1 MKFKT
6 QNIFLL
12 FLMLSFSFEITAQNS
27 SLIVPLTLANAIK
40 QATENNLS
48 LKATNLNIEYQK
60 QLQKT
65 AVDIPKTDFT
75 LTYGQ
80 FNSAVLDNGLAFSQK
95 IPYFGTFSKQRKLAE
110 ANTQNADF
118 QQKITK
124 NELIYQV
131 KMAYNFALFTKVQNS
146 LFLYQDTVINNFLK
160 MSELRFK
167 TGETN
172 SLERNIAKSQS
183 LEVKNLLLINE
194 NDQKTAKIKLQTL
207 LNTNLNTNLSIND
220 NLELAEKLTK
230 RDFTVNFDTTKI
242 NENPALKAFKHQ
254 IDISKLT
261 QSVEKSRLLPDF
273 SIGAFSQTLTG
284 YQQKEDRTETYYG
297 TNTRF
302 NGIVVGI
309 SVPIFAK
316 AQKARFRAIKVQ
328 QQLAQANYEYQKRLL
343 QGQYAQT
350 VQEFVKFQSNLAYY
364 EQTALP
370 MSAEIIKTSEKL
382 FKSGSIG
389 YVEYFAGFAS
399 AISIQKNYLDV
410 LYQYNQQI
418 FLIEFL
424 LNE

>member
-1 MKFKT
+1 MKYTIKKYYL
-6 QNIFLL
+6 LL
-12 FLMLSFSFEITAQNS
+12 FLFLFSFEISAQNS

-48 LKATNLNIEYQK
+48 LKAANLNIEYQK

-65 AVDIPKTDFT
+65 AADIPKTDFT

-80 FNSAVLDNGLAFSQK
+80 YNSAVLDNGLAFSQK
-95 IPYFGTFSKQRKLAE
+95 IPYPSIFSKQRKLAE

-124 NELIYQV
+124 NELVYQV
-131 KMAYNFALFTKVQNS
+131 KMAYNFALFTKAQNT
-146 LFLYQDTVINNFLK
+146 LFLYQDTIINNFLK

-172 SLERNIAKSQS
+172 SLEKNIAQSQS

-207 LNTNLNTNLSIND
+207 LNTND

-242 NENPALKAFKHQ
+242 NENPALQAFKHQ
-254 IDISKLT
+254 IEISKLS

-302 NGIVVGI
+302 NGVVVGI

-316 AQKARFRAIKVQ
+316 AQKARFRATKVQ
-328 QQLAQANYEYQKRLL
+328 QQLAQANYEYQKRTL

-370 MSAEIIKTSEKL
+370 MSVNIIKTSEKL

-389 YVEYFAGFAS
+389 YLEYLAGFNN
-399 AISIQKNYLDV
+399 AISIQKNHLDA

-424 LNE
+424 LSE

>member
-1 MKFKT
+1 MKYTIKKYF
-6 QNIFLL
+6 FLL
-12 FLMLSFSFEITAQNS
+12 FLFLFSLEIKAQNM
-27 SLIVPLTLANAIK
+27 PLTLANAIK
-40 QATENNLS
+40 IATGNSLN
-48 LKATNLNIEYQK
+48 LKAANLNIEYQK

-80 FNSAVLDNGLAFSQK
+80 YNSAVLDNGLAFSQK

-124 NELIYQV
+124 NELVYQV
-131 KMAYNFALFTKVQNS
+131 KMAYNFALFTKAQNS
-146 LFLYQDTVINNFLK
+146 LFLYQDTIINNFLK

-172 SLERNIAKSQS
+172 SLEKNIAKSQS

-207 LNTNLNTNLSIND
+207 LNTNLSIND

-230 RDFTVNFDTTKI
+230 RDFTANFDTTKI
-242 NENPALKAFKHQ
+242 NENPVLKAFKYQ
-254 IDISKLT
+254 IEISKLT

-284 YQQKEDRTETYYG
+284 YQQKEDKTETYYG

-302 NGIVVGI
+302 HGVVVGI

-316 AQKARFRAIKVQ
+316 AQKARFRATKVQ
-328 QQLAQANYEYQKRLL
+328 QQLAQANYEYQKRLF

-350 VQEFVKFQSNLAYY
+350 VQEFVKFQSNLNYY

-389 YVEYFAGFAS
+389 YLEYLAGFNN
-399 AISIQKNYLDV
+399 AISIQKNYLDA
-410 LYQYNQQI
+410 LHQYNQQI

-424 LNE
+424 LSE

>member
-1 MKFKT
+1 MKYTIKKCF
-6 QNIFLL
+6 FLFFAL
-12 FLMLSFSFEITAQNS
+12 LFSFEISAQNTQNGS
-27 SLIVPLTLANAIK
+27 LTLANAIK

-48 LKATNLNIEYQK
+48 LKATSLSIEYQK

-65 AVDIPKTDFT
+65 AVDIPKTDFSF
-75 LTYGQ
+75 TYGQ
-80 FNSAVLDNGLAFSQK
+80 FNSAVLDNGLAFTQK
-95 IPYFGTFSKQRKLAE
+95 IPYPSTFSKQRKLAE
-110 ANTQNADF
+110 ANTENAVF
-118 QQKITK
+118 QQKITQ
-124 NELIYQV
+124 NELVFQV
-131 KMAYNFALFTKVQNS
+131 KSAYNFALFTKAQNS

-172 SLERNIAKSQS
+172 SLEKNIAKSQS

-194 NDQKTAKIKLQTL
+194 DDQKSAKIRLQTL
-207 LNTNLNTNLSIND
+207 LNTND
-220 NLELAEKLTK
+220 NLEPSEKLTK
-230 RDFTVNFDTTKI
+230 RDFNVLQDTTRI

-254 IDISKLT
+254 IEISKLT
-261 QSVEKSRLLPDF
+261 QSIEKSRLLPDF

-284 YQQKEDRTETYYG
+284 YQQKEDKTETYYG
-297 TNTRF
+297 TNIRF
-302 NGIVVGI
+302 NGVVLGI

-316 AQKARFRAIKVQ
+316 AQKARFRSTKVQ
-328 QQLAQANYEYQKRLL
+328 QQLAQANYDYQKRTL

-350 VQEFVKFQSNLAYY
+350 VQEFLKFQSNLAYY

-389 YVEYFAGFAS
+389 YIEYLAGFTNAL
-399 AISIQKNYLDV
+399 SIQKNYLDA

-418 FLIEFL
+418 YLIEFL

>member
-1 MKFKT
+1 MKHTIRISFFLF
-6 QNIFLL
+6 FLL
-12 FLMLSFSFEITAQNS
+12 LLSFEIFAQNTQKT
-27 SLIVPLTLANAIK
+27 PLTLANAIK

-48 LKATNLNIEYQK
+48 LKAANLNIEYQK

-80 FNSAVLDNGLAFSQK
+80 YNSFVLDNGLAFSQK
-95 IPYFGTFSKQRKLAE
+95 IPYPNTFSKQRKLAE
-110 ANTQNADF
+110 ANTQTADF

-124 NELIYQV
+124 NELVYQV
-131 KMAYNFALFTKVQNS
+131 KMAYNFALFTKAQNT
-146 LFLYQDTVINNFLK
+146 LFLYQDTIINNFLK

-172 SLERNIAKSQS
+172 SLEKNIAKSQS

-207 LNTNLNTNLSIND
+207 LNTNLNSND
-220 NLELAEKLTK
+220 NLELAEKLAK

-242 NENPALKAFKHQ
+242 NENPVLKAFKHQ

-284 YQQKEDRTETYYG
+284 YQQKENRTETYYG

-302 NGIVVGI
+302 NGVVVGI
-309 SVPIFAK
+309 SIPIFAK
-316 AQKARFRAIKVQ
+316 AQKARFRATKVQ
-328 QQLAQANYEYQKRLL
+328 QQLAQANYDYQKRTL

-370 MSAEIIKTSEKL
+370 MSADIIKTSEKL

-389 YVEYFAGFAS
+389 YLEYLAGFNN
-399 AISIQKNYLDV
+399 AISIQKNYLDA

-424 LNE
+424 LSE